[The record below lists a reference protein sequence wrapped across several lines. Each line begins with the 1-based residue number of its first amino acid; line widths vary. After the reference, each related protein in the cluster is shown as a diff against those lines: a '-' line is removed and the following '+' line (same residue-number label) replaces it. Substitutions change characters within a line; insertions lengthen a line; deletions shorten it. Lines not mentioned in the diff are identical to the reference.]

1 MSKKHLLE
9 RYGDCLKIWTRCY
22 VLLDNRHRCFQI
34 QHPTKTV
41 YQSLNKHGKPAG
53 SQLITYLELSKEK
66 IAAIQEEE
74 REYTLTL
81 KLLRLEESGFK
92 AKIQELEAMLEETT
106 LKVESFCSELEKAS
120 SLGKQ
125 KIDEWNERKER
136 EETHQNQRNFGEC
149 PDDSEKCL
157 KIDTL
162 AEIIQKDELER
173 DGRNLYEKTGCL
185 WYT

>member
-1 MSKKHLLE
+1 M
-9 RYGDCLKIWTRCY
+9 
-22 VLLDNRHRCFQI
+22 
-34 QHPTKTV
+34 
-41 YQSLNKHGKPAG
+41 
-53 SQLITYLELSKEK
+53 
-66 IAAIQEEE
+66 
-74 REYTLTL
+74 
-81 KLLRLEESGFK
+81 LEESGFK